1 MNEEETYENSAV
13 DELTFAQ
20 TAEPETATTGDTAT
34 AVNADTEEPAATDVM
49 AKESRREKFFSTKSI
64 CTAAMLTAISFVLYA
79 FAKFPLPFMF
89 PGWLEMQFSDLPAL
103 IGGFMLG
110 PIWGSLIIVLKCV
123 IKGLVMSHTVGIGEL
138 TDIIV
143 GVSFVLP
150 SSLIYMKFRTKK
162 GALLGLGVGSAC
174 AVVAS
179 LFTNAFISI
188 PMYLKLSNG
197 WQMIE
202 GMMKPLFPNV
212 TRENLLLYYLPLSV
226 LPFNIL
232 RCFICAL
239 ITFFVYKH
247 LHKLINKMFAPRKHK
262 PKVETES
269 AVGEGET
276 ALANA
281 TEGEQIA
288 TLSGEQAAMESG
300 GSGEPEDFTEAMLS
314 VAPDCGQ
321 DVDK

>member
-13 DELTFAQ
+13 DESTFTQ
-20 TAEPETATTGDTAT
+20 TAEPETATTGDAAT

-79 FAKFPLPFMF
+79 FAKFPLTFMF
-89 PGWLEMQFSDLPAL
+89 PGWLDMQFSDLPAL

-110 PIWGSLIIVLKCV
+110 PIWGCIIIVLKCGFKALIMTNTAGV
-123 IKGLVMSHTVGIGEL
+123 GEL
-138 TDIIV
+138 TDMIV
-143 GVSFVLP
+143 GVAFVLP
-150 SSLIYMKFRTKK
+150 ASLIYMKSRTKK
-162 GALLGLGVGSAC
+162 GALIGLCVGSAS
-174 AVVAS
+174 AVVVS

-188 PMYLKLSNG
+188 PFFTKLFG
-197 WQMIE
+197 WKAIESMII
-202 GMMKPLFPNV
+202 KLFPNV
-212 TRENLLLYYLPLSV
+212 TPDNILLYYLPLSV

-262 PKVETES
+262 SEQVLENAEEGQPSGQISDLVEEEQTTDKVLDS
-269 AVGEGET
+269 DRET
-276 ALANA
+276 A
-281 TEGEQIA
+281 EIA
-288 TLSGEQAAMESG
+288 EN
-300 GSGEPEDFTEAMLS
+300 
-314 VAPDCGQ
+314 
-321 DVDK
+321 K